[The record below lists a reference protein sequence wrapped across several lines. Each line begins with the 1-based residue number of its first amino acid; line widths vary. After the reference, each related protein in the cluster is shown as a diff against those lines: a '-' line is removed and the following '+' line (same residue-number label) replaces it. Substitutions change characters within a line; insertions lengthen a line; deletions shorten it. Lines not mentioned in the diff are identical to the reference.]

1 MSEIKTYELKAGHDL
16 CLLIHA
22 NDITN
27 TFPGRN
33 DQSASGILG
42 IYYAT
47 DGFIYVQYYGAFK
60 CFNNAITWKEIL
72 LANPAKAPGY
82 SM

>member
-1 MSEIKTYELKAGHDL
+1 MFEIKTYELTGHNL
-16 CLLIHA
+16 WLLIHA

-33 DQSASGILG
+33 DQSAPGILG
-42 IYYAT
+42 IYYAI
-47 DGFIYVQYYGAFK
+47 DGLIYVQYYGAFK
-60 CFNNAITWKEIL
+60 CFGNAITWKDIL
-72 LANPAKAPGY
+72 FANPAKAPGY